1 MLKDMQNA
9 EMEQNATLKDIAR
22 RIFGKLS
29 QQYNLWK
36 QCTDCVAYLDVLA
49 SLAEYATTHLVSCV
63 PIVKQSVKG
72 EQGFIE
78 IVNGYHPC
86 LPAGT
91 YIPNGVILGTQDKA
105 PLTILTGPNMGG
117 KSTLMRQIGLLV
129 VLAQIGSH
137 IPADSCCMTIVDRI
151 FTRLGAQ
158 DDIISGHSTFLV
170 ELNETSLILKHAT
183 PNSLVLLDE
192 LGRGTAT
199 YDGTAIAAAVV
210 NYLADLKCC
219 TLFSTH
225 YHNLIDY
232 FYKDTR
238 ISLSH
243 MVSKNNDFTNINFN
257 SILFK

>member
-1 MLKDMQNA
+1 MQNA
-9 EMEQNATLKDIAR
+9 EMEENAALKDIAR

-29 QQYNLWK
+29 QQYHLWK
-36 QCTDCVAYLDVLA
+36 QCTDCVAYLDVLT
-49 SLAEYATTHLVSCV
+49 SLAEYATTHLISCV
-63 PIVKQSVKG
+63 PVLEPIVKDG
-72 EQGFIE
+72 QGFIE
-78 IVNGYHPC
+78 IDNGYHPC

-117 KSTLMRQIGLLV
+117 KSTLMRQVGLLV

-137 IPADSCCMTIVDRI
+137 VPATSCRMTLVDRI

-183 PNSLVLLDE
+183 ANSLVLLDE

-199 YDGTAIAAAVV
+199 YDGTAIAASVV

-232 FYKDTR
+232 FHKDPR

-243 MVSKNNDFTNINFN
+243 MVSSNINKFHLN
-257 SILFK
+257 SIT